1 MAAHEED
8 PLAHLLQ
15 SCDLTPLL
23 LSCYNSIRRMTMALR
38 TTSSLVKGI
47 LLKDYDTR
55 RSPSLDPFI
64 LTANAMVDR
73 LAIRA
78 GELGV
83 TVSSTSLELIERW
96 LAAHCYVMSDRNFAA
111 NATSSASAT
120 YQGQTGM
127 NLDASF
133 YGQTA
138 QTLDPTGLLS
148 VINKRASASVVWLGK
163 NPTQQIPYEQRR

>member
-1 MAAHEED
+1 
-8 PLAHLLQ
+8 
-15 SCDLTPLL
+15 
-23 LSCYNSIRRMTMALR
+23 MTLR
-38 TTSSLVKGI
+38 TTAPAVKGI

-73 LAIRA
+73 LSVRA
-78 GELGV
+78 GEVGIS
-83 TVSSTSLELIERW
+83 VSSATLELIERW
-96 LAAHCYVMSDRNFAA
+96 LAAHCYVMSDRAFAE
-111 NATSSASAT
+111 NSTSSASAV

-138 QTLDPTGLLS
+138 QTLDPTGLLA
-148 VINKRASASVVWLGK
+148 VLNKRSAGPSVVWLGK
-163 NPTQQIPYEQRR
+163 NPSQQIPYEQRR